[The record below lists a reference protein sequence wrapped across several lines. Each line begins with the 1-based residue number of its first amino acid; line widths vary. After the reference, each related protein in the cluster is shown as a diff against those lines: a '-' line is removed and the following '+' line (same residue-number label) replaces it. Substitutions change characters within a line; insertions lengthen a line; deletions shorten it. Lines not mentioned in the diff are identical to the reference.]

1 MKFRYKTAAY
11 AMMPVLGFGIL
22 GANPAAAQ
30 GMMGIMTQ
38 TPEQIADR
46 QTTLFQ
52 QEATILGV
60 TVDEVKAA
68 WASGKS
74 MKQLATEKGITQEQ
88 IQTRL
93 KDAATA
99 QLKTQL
105 QALVDKGIVTQA
117 QADARLQFMQT
128 KIANSKSGKH
138 GMMGFGNGW
147 HF

>member
-1 MKFRYKTAAY
+1 MKLRYKTAAY

-22 GANPAAAQ
+22 GANPASAQ
-30 GMMGIMTQ
+30 GMMGIITQ

-46 QTTLFQ
+46 QSTFFQ

-60 TVDEVKAA
+60 SVDEVKAA
-68 WASGKS
+68 WAAGKS
-74 MKQLATEKGITQEQ
+74 MKQLATEKGLTQEQ

-93 KDAATA
+93 KDAATV

-105 QALVDKGIVTQA
+105 QALVDQGIVTQA

-138 GMMGFGNGW
+138 GMMGFGHGW